1 MRNLTFFAYLNT
13 VEEAARDLDV
23 GISIFT
29 GLNVSHGLPVPV
41 VVRYDYHGNVPG
53 ARERAEEHCQ
63 RVSAALHVRY
73 RELSE
78 RGLLHTLQ
86 VVRDINAAGLI
97 EILDC
102 SVKTAATA
110 GAH

>member
-1 MRNLTFFAYLNT
+1 MP
-13 VEEAARDLDV
+13 
-23 GISIFT
+23 I
-29 GLNVSHGLPVPV
+29 

-53 ARERAEEHCQ
+53 ERERAEEHCQ
-63 RVSAALHVRY
+63 RVSNALHDRY
-73 RELSE
+73 RDLSE

-86 VVRDINAAGLI
+86 VVRDINAAGRI

-102 SVKTAATA
+102 SVKTHASA

>member
-1 MRNLTFFAYLNT
+1 
-13 VEEAARDLDV
+13 VEGAANDLDV
-23 GISIFT
+23 GINIFT
-29 GLNVSHGLPVPV
+29 GLNVTHGLPVPI

-63 RVSAALHVRY
+63 RVSAALHARY

-86 VVRDINAAGLI
+86 VVRDISTAGLI